1 MVKRI
6 SLANFLEKLAT
17 IGVSLEDWQNYLV
30 THYAEAELE
39 EARRAAVKL
48 LLNSSFDECVGDRHH
63 LPKLR
68 QELQLIAANLVN
80 ARKESK
86 KLIKEEWWLD
96 WHVSSDHEF
105 LDISWARLQVF
116 DDLLTEIFDMDGR
129 TIYYEDEA
137 TAAIELIEDEY
148 GRFESLDAEDEQELG
163 IDLHHLRPPTV
174 REKGDLRI
182 LMNPRFP
189 RQL

>member
-6 SLANFLEKLAT
+6 SLVNFLEKLAT
-17 IGVSLEDWQNYLV
+17 IGVSLADWQRYLV

-48 LLNSSFDECVGDRHH
+48 SLNFSLDEYEGDRRR
-63 LPKLR
+63 LPECR

-80 ARKESK
+80 GREGRK

-96 WHVSSDHEF
+96 WNVSSDGEF
-105 LDISWARLQVF
+105 LVVSWARLQVF
-116 DDLLTEIFDMDGR
+116 DNLSTEIFDMDGR
-129 TIYYEDEA
+129 TMYYEDEA
-137 TAAIELIEDEY
+137 AAAIELMEDEY
-148 GRFESLDAEDEQELG
+148 GRFESLDAEDKQEFG
-163 IDLHHLRPPTV
+163 IDLHRLRPPSV
-174 REKGDLRI
+174 KEKEDLRI